1 MERSIKKSM
10 RDDKVNMLKLLT
22 LAIILLNK
30 KML

>member
-10 RDDKVNMLKLLT
+10 RDDKVNILKLLT

-30 KML
+30 KIL